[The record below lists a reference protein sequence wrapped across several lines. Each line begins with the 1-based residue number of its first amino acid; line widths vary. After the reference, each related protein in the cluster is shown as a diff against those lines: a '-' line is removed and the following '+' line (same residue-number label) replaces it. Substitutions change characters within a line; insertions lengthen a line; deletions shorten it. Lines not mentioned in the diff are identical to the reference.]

1 MVPFSILKEHQG
13 RGVCTPMLIH
23 VDVSQKSTQDCKPII
38 SQLKIIF
45 FLKRASLQPLLP
57 SPRILFLLLT
67 SCFPFTKTLT
77 IFSGP
82 TRYFCMISSSK
93 DLYLSHL
100 QSPFC
105 HEGSIFIGSR
115 DTMQPFG
122 GKEPYSTTTP
132 PVRGQWFHQKAL
144 SCLTPH
150 SRSGMLVQQTPI
162 SLQLQT
168 PRLLALLVDEFIS
181 AEERVGVISV
191 VMTPER

>member
-122 GKEPYSTTTP
+122 GKELILP
-132 PVRGQWFHQKAL
+132 PPLLCGASGSIRRHFRVSLPTLVRECWSSRVL
-144 SCLTPH
+144 SLCNFKLPACLLSSLT
-150 SRSGMLVQQTPI
+150 SLSQQ
-162 SLQLQT
+162 
-168 PRLLALLVDEFIS
+168 RKE
-181 AEERVGVISV
+181 
-191 VMTPER
+191 

>member
-13 RGVCTPMLIH
+13 RDVCTPVLIH

-45 FLKRASLQPLLP
+45 FFLKRASLQPLLP
-57 SPRILFLLLT
+57 SSLILFFLLT
-67 SCFPFTKTLT
+67 SRFPFTRTLT

-82 TRYFCMISSSK
+82 TRYFWMISSSK
-93 DLYLSHL
+93 GLYLSHL

-105 HEGSIFIGSR
+105 HEGSTFIGSR

-122 GKEPYSTTTP
+122 GKEPYHHPSC
-132 PVRGQWFHQKAL
+132 VGQWVHQKAL

-150 SRSGMLVQQTPI
+150 SRSGTLVQQTPT
-162 SLQLQT
+162 SLRLQT
-168 PRLLALLVDEFIS
+168 PRLLAFLFDGFIS
-181 AEERVGVISV
+181 AEGRVGSY
-191 VMTPER
+191 RLS